1 MTVRYCKRAP
11 LPLTALATIL
21 LAAAAPAAPA
31 RADDSYPESRRG
43 ETLRAEEPT
52 AAAVDSLLDRA
63 ERHLALQQPG
73 LALRLYRQVP
83 DASPRKARG
92 LLGEGT
98 CLFAAGEYERALRRL
113 RDARARADGGLD
125 ALEITAAC
133 LELGGQCHLYLGRTA
148 PARRAFRELAATHP
162 ARDDHCRVMIARTY
176 VVDGAYRSAL
186 DEVAPVLGGGRFAPA
201 YDFALDLF
209 WKLEGKDRQR
219 MNRLLERFLAISQRE
234 YTGRG

>member
-1 MTVRYCKRAP
+1 MHAP
-11 LPLTALATIL
+11 LILTALAATA
-21 LAAAAPAAPA
+21 LAAVGSAATA
-31 RADDSYPESRRG
+31 RALDSYPVSRRA
-43 ETLRAEEPT
+43 ESLRSEGPAG
-52 AAAVDSLLDRA
+52 AALDSLLARA

-73 LALRLYRQVP
+73 LALRLYRQIP

-98 CLFAAGEYERALRRL
+98 CLFAAGEYEAALRRL
-113 RDARARADGGLD
+113 RDARTRADGTGD
-125 ALEITAAC
+125 APEIAAAC
-133 LELGGQCHLYLGRTA
+133 LELSGQCHLYLGRTA
-148 PARRAFRELAATHP
+148 PARRAFRELAEAHP

-176 VVDGAYRSAL
+176 VVDGAYRNAL
-186 DEVAPVLGGGRFAPA
+186 DEVAPVLGSGRFAPA
-201 YDFALDLF
+201 YDFALGLF